1 MDKVLCTP
9 RELLGKTLKNLFVG
23 YSGNKVV
30 KQMQARITGKCGGT
44 G

>member
-9 RELLGKTLKNLFVG
+9 RKLLGETLKNLFVG
-23 YSGNKVV
+23 YSGNKVA
-30 KQMQARITGKCGGT
+30 KQMQARIAGKRGGT